1 MFMVQ
6 KILFLLILCIVTESI
21 AENNSIDELLKTR
34 KKIESLYGL
43 DNTNSVKEK
52 LNNILFAEKTD
63 TVFNTLFNSILD
75 TCSTSEKIVLETIKA
90 FDRYYYQPM
99 LENFLSSENKKI
111 LFFGTSVSC
120 QCTLEMCDEFLKE
133 LLKHSNDYGA
143 HYIYVDA
150 FYNYK
155 LMKEYEALFIP
166 TAVVLD
172 ERNSVISVIGDFDS
186 LKEELTNL
194 FKNDRN

>member
-1 MFMVQ
+1 MIQ
-6 KILFLLILCIVTESI
+6 KAVALILFCFIIESI
-21 AENNSIDELLKTR
+21 AESKCIEDLLSIR
-34 KKIESLYGL
+34 KKVESLYGL
-43 DNTNSVKEK
+43 DDLHIVKNE
-52 LNNILFAEKTD
+52 LNKILFTGKSDSAFTEHFHT
-63 TVFNTLFNSILD
+63 ILD
-75 TCSTSEKIVLETIKA
+75 TCNTPEKIVLETIKA

-99 LENFLSSENKKI
+99 LENFLSSENKKV

-120 QCTLEMCDEFLKE
+120 QCTLEMCDEFLQE
-133 LLKHSNDYGA
+133 LLKHSNNYGA

-155 LMKEYEALFIP
+155 LMKEYDALFIP

-172 ERNSVISVIGDFDS
+172 KRNSVISVIGDFDS

-194 FKNDRN
+194 FKNDRE